1 MATKYA
7 TLWKIRKT
15 LFGLEFGHNVNPYE
29 KELKRYGS
37 YT

>member
-1 MATKYA
+1 MDQKYA
-7 TLWKIRKT
+7 TLWKIRKA
-15 LFGLEFGHNVNPYE
+15 LFGLEFRHITNPYE